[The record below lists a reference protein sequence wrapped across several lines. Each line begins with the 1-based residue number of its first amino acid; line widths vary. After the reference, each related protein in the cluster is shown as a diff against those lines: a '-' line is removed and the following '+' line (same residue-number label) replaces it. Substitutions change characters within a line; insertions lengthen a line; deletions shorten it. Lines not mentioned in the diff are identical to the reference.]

1 MTRTVKKCA
10 RISIVESGQYNFK
23 ECPLVGPQDN
33 VKNSL
38 GVILVSPFKILMQV
52 TKSIFTR
59 LTSRDSK
66 YNTESRS
73 T

>member
-10 RISIVESGQYNFK
+10 RIFILESGQYNFK

-38 GVILVSPFKILMQV
+38 GVILVSPFKILKQV

-66 YNTESRS
+66 
-73 T
+73 